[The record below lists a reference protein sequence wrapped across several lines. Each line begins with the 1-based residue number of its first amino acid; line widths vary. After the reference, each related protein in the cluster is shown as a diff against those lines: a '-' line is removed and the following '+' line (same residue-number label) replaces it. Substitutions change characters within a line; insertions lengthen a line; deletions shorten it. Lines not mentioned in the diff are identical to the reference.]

1 MDVLFTN
8 VYTCYLRFR
17 FVFKD
22 YKILEFVKCTDNKM
36 DVSCGICGLNAL
48 K

>member
-1 MDVLFTN
+1 MSYLQMYIHVIIDF
-8 VYTCYLRFR
+8 VYL
-17 FVFKD
+17 FKD
-22 YKILEFVKCTDNKM
+22 YKILEFVKCTDKKM

>member
-1 MDVLFTN
+1 MDFLFTN
-8 VYTCYLRFR
+8 VLACYLRFR
-17 FVFKD
+17 FKD